1 VLDMN
6 CRDFDTAILDMGR
19 GVPLAPETERATLA
33 HLEHCAACRLRLER
47 ERTLTSGL
55 RALAGATP
63 GLAEPDRME
72 RRLVERLA
80 ALASGAEATPASAS
94 RWGRWLAAAAAVVIV
109 SGLAIGWRMLQ
120 APPAPTDET
129 ATATEWV
136 AWPGAAVL
144 PAFESGE
151 LVRTE
156 LPASVLPLL
165 GFTLAGLP
173 REGRVAA
180 DVVYGQDGEARAVR
194 LVMTDLNRP

>member
-1 VLDMN
+1 MS

-19 GVPLAPETERATLA
+19 GVPLAPEIEPATRA
-33 HLEHCAACRLRLER
+33 HLEHCAACRVRLER
-47 ERTLTSGL
+47 ERTLTNSL

-63 GLAEPDRME
+63 GLAGSDRME

-80 ALASGAEATPASAS
+80 ALTSGAEATPASAS
-94 RWGRWLAAAAAVVIV
+94 RWGRWLAAAAAVVVV
-109 SGLAIGWRMLQ
+109 SGLAIGWRVLQ
-120 APPAPTDET
+120 APPAPIDEIAMT
-129 ATATEWV
+129 TEWV
-136 AWPGAAVL
+136 AWPGAEAL

-165 GFTLAGLP
+165 GFTSADLP

-194 LVMTDLNRP
+194 LVMTDSIRP